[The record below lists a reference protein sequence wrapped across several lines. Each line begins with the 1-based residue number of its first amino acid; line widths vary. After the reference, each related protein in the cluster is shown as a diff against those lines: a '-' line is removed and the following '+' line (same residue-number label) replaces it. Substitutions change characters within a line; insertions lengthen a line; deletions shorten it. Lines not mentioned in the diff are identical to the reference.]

1 MGTQDVLHLRL
12 PPEDELPVFASGC
25 CAVAPDDAIRS
36 ELDSWRGV
44 RTLTLDLQRRR
55 VVVALGATA
64 PEVADLIESLHE
76 LGIEAEPV
84 TDTRSSGR
92 EIHRTR
98 NGGADAQGD

>member
-1 MGTQDVLHLRL
+1 METQDVLHLRL

-44 RTLTLDLQRRR
+44 RTVTVDLQRRH
-55 VVVALGATA
+55 VEVALGVTA
-64 PEVADLIESLHE
+64 PAVTDLIESLHD
-76 LGIEAEPV
+76 LGIDTEPV
-84 TDTRSSGR
+84 TDTRSSGCD
-92 EIHRTR
+92 IHQGT